1 VTQPQ
6 SYPSRGERDRLLDRA
21 HRIER
26 VLAALQDRAV
36 QRDTTMGGT
45 PPPMRRAIADFRIE
59 LSRLRR
65 RLSELPD

>member
-1 VTQPQ
+1 MTQPQ
-6 SYPSRGERDRLLDRA
+6 TFGSRVERDRLLDRA
-21 HRIER
+21 QPIER

-36 QRDTTMGGT
+36 QRDMTMGGT

>member
-1 VTQPQ
+1 
-6 SYPSRGERDRLLDRA
+6 
-21 HRIER
+21 
-26 VLAALQDRAV
+26 
-36 QRDTTMGGT
+36 MGGT

>member
-1 VTQPQ
+1 MTQPQ
-6 SYPSRGERDRLLDRA
+6 TCGSRVERDRLLDRA
-21 HRIER
+21 QRIER